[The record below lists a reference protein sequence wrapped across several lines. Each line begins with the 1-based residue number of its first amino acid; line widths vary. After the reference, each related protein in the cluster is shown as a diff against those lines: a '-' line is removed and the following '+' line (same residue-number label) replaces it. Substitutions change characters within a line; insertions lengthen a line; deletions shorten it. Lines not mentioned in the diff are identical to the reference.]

1 MKVLVVS
8 HACCTATNQSFYA
21 DLEAETGCQVSLVIP
36 SRWSNQYGITDTSAR
51 WPGLHA
57 DIKRINVFRPGN
69 IPSHLYRSWFIAL
82 LRQQKPDAIY
92 VHQEPYGLST
102 FQVCLA
108 NYLTGKRPIGF
119 YAAQNILKAYPPPIR
134 QMERWVF
141 QQSRFALPVTQSAL
155 DLLRAKGYQHAAKV
169 LPLAIDA
176 GMYHPSPDWRS
187 RQRARL
193 GIGPD
198 RFVLGYVGRLVEEKG
213 IDKLLVALDQLK
225 QVPWELL
232 LIGSGPFE
240 APLRQKVDRMRDGRG
255 RVHFIGYVS
264 HDETS
269 RWLSSFDVLVLPSQ
283 TTPNWKEQ
291 FGRVLLEAMA
301 CGTPVVGS
309 SSGEIPNVINA
320 TGGGLIFPEQDTHA
334 LAENLT
340 LLAGAPSLRRNLI
353 DRGQRSVAE
362 LYDQRHLVR
371 SFASVIKDVIT
382 SHSYVNTQHN

>member
-1 MKVLVVS
+1 MRLLVVS
-8 HACCTATNQSFYA
+8 HACSTAINQSFYA
-21 DLEAETGCQVSLVIP
+21 DLEVETGWQVSLVIP
-36 SRWSNQYGITDTSAR
+36 SRWSNQYGVTDTSAR
-51 WPGLHA
+51 WRGLQG
-57 DIKRINVFRPGN
+57 DITRINVFRPGN
-69 IPSHLYRSWFIAL
+69 IPTHLYRNWFISLL
-82 LRQQKPDAIY
+82 LRQKPDAIY

-108 NYLTGKRPIGF
+108 NYLTGNRPIGF

-134 QMERWVF
+134 QMEKWVF
-141 QQSRFALPVTQSAL
+141 QQSRFAFPVTQSAL
-155 DLLRAKGYQHAAKV
+155 DVLRAKGYEHTARV
-169 LPLAIDA
+169 LPLAIDP

-187 RQRARL
+187 QQRSQL
-193 GIGPD
+193 GISPD

-213 IDKLLVALDQLK
+213 LDKLLLALDQVK
-225 QVPWELL
+225 QVRWELL

-240 APLRQKVDRMRDGRG
+240 AALRQKVDRMRDGRG
-255 RVHFIGYVS
+255 HVHFIGYVP

-269 RWLSSFDVLVLPSQ
+269 RWLSSLDVLVLPSE
-283 TTPNWKEQ
+283 TRPNWKEQ

-309 SSGEIPNVINA
+309 SSGEIPNVINT

-340 LLAGAPSLRRNLI
+340 LLAGSPGLRRNLI

-362 LYDQRHLVR
+362 LYDQRRLVR
-371 SFASVIKDVIT
+371 RFA
-382 SHSYVNTQHN
+382 

>member
-1 MKVLVVS
+1 MRLLVVS
-8 HACCTATNQSFYA
+8 HACSTAINQSFYA
-21 DLEAETGCQVSLVIP
+21 DMEAETGWQVSLVIP

-51 WPGLHA
+51 WRGLHG

-69 IPSHLYRSWFIAL
+69 IPTHLYRSWFVSL
-82 LRQQKPDAIY
+82 LREQTPDAIY
-92 VHQEPYGLST
+92 VHQEPYGFST

-134 QMERWVF
+134 QMEKWVF
-141 QQSRFALPVTQSAL
+141 HQSRFALPVTQSAL
-155 DLLRAKGYQHAAKV
+155 EVLRAKGYQHTAKV
-169 LPLAIDA
+169 LPLAIDI
-176 GMYHPSPDWRS
+176 GMYHPSPDWRLQ
-187 RQRARL
+187 QRAQL
-193 GIGPD
+193 GISPD

-213 IDKLLVALDQLK
+213 LDKLLLALDQLK
-225 QVPWELL
+225 NVPWELL

-240 APLRQKVDRMRDGRG
+240 AALRQKVDRMRDGKG
-255 RVHFIGYVS
+255 RVHFVGYVP

-269 RWLSSFDVLVLPSQ
+269 RWLSSLDVLVLPSE
-283 TTPNWKEQ
+283 TRPNWKEQ

-320 TGGGLIFPEQDTHA
+320 TGGGLIFSEQDTHA

-340 LLAGAPSLRRNLI
+340 LLAGSPGLRRNLI

-362 LYDQRHLVR
+362 LYDQRRLVR
-371 SFASVIKDVIT
+371 KFASVIEDVI
-382 SHSYVNTQHN
+382 SSRSYVNMQHN